1 MLRRH
6 LAHTGCYIKCL
17 KYRGGYSM
25 VMMVIEDGR
34 KGKLIGVV
42 KGNCVYSPLYDSIF
56 TQSPSV
62 SGRNCFSQL
71 GFS

>member
-1 MLRRH
+1 
-6 LAHTGCYIKCL
+6 
-17 KYRGGYSM
+17 M